1 MKDSQIEYKWDSIL
15 GRLSLAI
22 RYDSGDNA
30 ERCEEVVTS
39 RRTPLWE
46 SHEKASIL
54 GYWALCVWVFFFLA
68 SAASLAVDW
77 TRVGE
82 RAASLFPSPDP
93 HPVHFTCRF
102 FFFFRLFLPLQRLVP
117 G

>member
-15 GRLSLAI
+15 GRLSLVI

-54 GYWALCVWVFFFLA
+54 GYWALCVWVFFFWQA
-68 SAASLAVDW
+68 
-77 TRVGE
+77 
-82 RAASLFPSPDP
+82 
-93 HPVHFTCRF
+93 
-102 FFFFRLFLPLQRLVP
+102 LQA
-117 G
+117 